1 MDNLVIVNKDLLRKY
16 RENNGLTQKVMGNI
30 LGMSAQFY
38 WQIESGYINPTLKIA
53 QNIIKRIGINE
64 KDFILYNSRNKWR
77 LKQNWLS
84 FVFRCTI
91 LLECQTKTIKR
102 EGLS

>member
-53 QNIIKRIGINE
+53 QNIKAV
-64 KDFILYNSRNKWR
+64 
-77 LKQNWLS
+77 LKIFFAMTSAL
-84 FVFRCTI
+84 
-91 LLECQTKTIKR
+91 
-102 EGLS
+102 

>member
-38 WQIESGYINPTLKIA
+38 WQIESRYINPTLKIA

-64 KDFILYNSRNKWR
+64 KDFILYNSRNK
-77 LKQNWLS
+77 
-84 FVFRCTI
+84 
-91 LLECQTKTIKR
+91 
-102 EGLS
+102 

>member
-38 WQIESGYINPTLKIA
+38 WQIESGYINLTLKIA

-64 KDFILYNSRNKWR
+64 KDFILYNSRNK
-77 LKQNWLS
+77 
-84 FVFRCTI
+84 
-91 LLECQTKTIKR
+91 
-102 EGLS
+102 

>member
-38 WQIESGYINPTLKIA
+38 WQIESG
-53 QNIIKRIGINE
+53 
-64 KDFILYNSRNKWR
+64 
-77 LKQNWLS
+77 
-84 FVFRCTI
+84 
-91 LLECQTKTIKR
+91 
-102 EGLS
+102 

>member
-38 WQIESGYINPTLKIA
+38 
-53 QNIIKRIGINE
+53 
-64 KDFILYNSRNKWR
+64 
-77 LKQNWLS
+77 
-84 FVFRCTI
+84 
-91 LLECQTKTIKR
+91 
-102 EGLS
+102 

>member
-38 WQIESGYINPTLKIA
+38 WQIEGGYINTTRKIA
-53 QNIIKRIGINE
+53 QNIIKRIGING
-64 KDFILYNSRNKWR
+64 KDFILYNSRNK
-77 LKQNWLS
+77 
-84 FVFRCTI
+84 
-91 LLECQTKTIKR
+91 
-102 EGLS
+102 